1 MKAAKS
7 TAAARGIPTATA
19 WIALVLLMA
28 SPAAAQE
35 RPAPAAEL
43 AAGTLFFADD
53 GVVREG
59 FVGGAARLYVLP
71 RVSVGPEIS
80 FVEGANHSHLILT
93 GNVTFDFLGP
103 VAGRPRR
110 VTPFVVAGG
119 GLYRTREPFP
129 FNEVFTS
136 TEGAFT
142 AGGGIRTRLGERG
155 FAGVEARVGWELH
168 FRLSGLIGL
177 HFGR

>member
-1 MKAAKS
+1 MKPAQS
-7 TAAARGIPTATA
+7 TAAARGIPPAAA
-19 WIALVLLMA
+19 WIALALLIA
-28 SPAAAQE
+28 WPAAAQE
-35 RPAPAAEL
+35 RPGPAVEL

-53 GVVREG
+53 GIVREG
-59 FVGGAARLYVLP
+59 FVGGAARFYVLP
-71 RVSVGPEIS
+71 RVSVGPEIT
-80 FVEGANHSHLILT
+80 FVAGANHSHLILT
-93 GNVTFDFLGP
+93 GNVSFDLLGP
-103 VAGRPRR
+103 VAGRSRR

-129 FNEVFTS
+129 FDEVFTS

-142 AGGGIRTRLGERG
+142 AGGGIRTGLGERG

-177 HFGR
+177 HLGR